1 MKLPCGIL
9 FVGTGVSSSVPLLH
23 HALNSENYKCLCS
36 YVGKKEGPYDMTKN
50 TRNNVS
56 ILVRIP
62 NIKEKENGDDDFY
75 NILIDLGK
83 SFREAAI
90 SVFPNYSISK
100 IDSVI
105 LTHFHNDA
113 VAGFSSILHF
123 QQKKET
129 LVPIYLNA
137 ETLDLV
143 NKRHNK
149 IINNYAFED
158 NLVNSKDLKRRYE
171 LNVFDI
177 YNGKVE
183 KCLNS
188 NKLYNILDSFNK
200 ESKFKNNKEF
210 KKIEFSIN
218 NIKITAFPMNHGNC
232 ICMGY
237 CFHFEE
243 QNVIYI
249 SDYTFPMLDSSIE
262 FLNSIKDEKRST
274 LILDSISYNK
284 ISNAHAN
291 ISQSLKFIQEFSPDY
306 VYFIGMSCSV
316 EHDETNKILNNE
328 LINLKND
335 GKCINTISI
344 ELAYDGLFLPI

>member
-23 HALNSENYKCLCS
+23 HALNSKDYTCLCS
-36 YVGKKEGPYDMTKN
+36 YVGKKESSFDMVKN

-62 NIKEKENGDDDFY
+62 NENTNNDDDCY

-90 SVFPNYSISK
+90 SIFPNYNISR

-105 LTHFHNDA
+105 LTHFHDDA
-113 VAGFSSILHF
+113 VGGFNSILSF
-123 QQKKET
+123 QQKKES
-129 LVPIYLNA
+129 LVPIYMNA
-137 ETLDLV
+137 ETL
-143 NKRHNK
+143 NFINIRHNK
-149 IINNYAFED
+149 IINSYAFEN
-158 NLVNSKDLKRRYE
+158 NLAKCKDFIRRYD
-171 LNVFDI
+171 LNIFDI
-177 YNGKVE
+177 YNGKTE

-188 NKLYNILDSFNK
+188 IDLNNILNNYNNETNLNSNK
-200 ESKFKNNKEF
+200 KFKN
-210 KKIEFSIN
+210 IEFFIN
-218 NIKITAFPMNHGNC
+218 KVKVIAFPMNHGHC

-237 CFHFEE
+237 CFHFED
-243 QNVIYI
+243 QNIIYI
-249 SDYTFPMLDSSIE
+249 SDYTFPMLDVSLE
-262 FLNSIKDEKRST
+262 FLNSIKGKKKST

-291 ISQSLKFIQEFSPDY
+291 ISQSLQFIQEFSPEY
-306 VYFIGMSCSV
+306 VYFIGMTCSI
-316 EHDETNKILNNE
+316 EHNETNKMLNNE
-328 LINLKND
+328 LINLKSK